1 MKYNRLN
8 YLRKR
13 EEMSTARELK
23 MRDWQ
28 CNIFNTTT
36 RDE

>member
-1 MKYNRLN
+1 
-8 YLRKR
+8 
-13 EEMSTARELK
+13 MSTARELK